1 MQWQVFIYIYI
12 YKKSKDS
19 NAKYYEEN
27 KERLE
32 YQNLSKE
39 EKKQSDNMDLND
51 IKIFQRLDDHQKKY
65 CKTWKNKTT
74 SQITIDPCFFSWQI
88 NARLFSEHI

>member
-1 MQWQVFIYIYI
+1 
-12 YKKSKDS
+12 
-19 NAKYYEEN
+19 
-27 KERLE
+27 
-32 YQNLSKE
+32 
-39 EKKQSDNMDLND
+39 MDLND

-88 NARLFSEHI
+88 NARLFSKHT